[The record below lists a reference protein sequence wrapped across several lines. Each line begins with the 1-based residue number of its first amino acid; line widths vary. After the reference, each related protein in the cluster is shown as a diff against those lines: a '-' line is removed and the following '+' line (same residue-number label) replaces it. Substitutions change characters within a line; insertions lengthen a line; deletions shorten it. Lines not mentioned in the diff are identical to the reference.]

1 MNSFSQMILNL
12 SYMILWDNHVLYA
25 VLMTCNISQCAW
37 KIYEFSVNFFSVMV
51 QRNNWDLW
59 ALRETLK
66 WFDLRGSSK
75 LNWCEIFRVLKVI
88 FFSSLCNIFNF
99 TNSKQINRTIQIRR
113 LKSELKSFVSLWKV
127 LEYKSRIMQK
137 LLFLLIL
144 INFMNN
150 IEHQQKIDFY
160 SCCCKFVCT
169 FSIKTFIMSKF
180 VTCWIHV
187 LSNVEDY
194 SPLGC

>member
-12 SYMILWDNHVLYA
+12 PYMILWDNHVLYA
-25 VLMTCNISQCAW
+25 ILMTCNISQCAW

-99 TNSKQINRTIQIRR
+99 TNTKQINRTIQIRR
-113 LKSELKSFVSLWKV
+113 LKSELKSFVSLWSFIV
-127 LEYKSRIMQK
+127 QK
-137 LLFLLIL
+137 QNNAKTFVPLDFNQLYEQYWTPTKNWLLFMLL
-144 INFMNN
+144 
-150 IEHQQKIDFY
+150 
-160 SCCCKFVCT
+160 
-169 FSIKTFIMSKF
+169 
-180 VTCWIHV
+180 
-187 LSNVEDY
+187 
-194 SPLGC
+194 

>member
-1 MNSFSQMILNL
+1 MVYQWHAISASMLGRYLNL
-12 SYMILWDNHVLYA
+12 VL
-25 VLMTCNISQCAW
+25 I
-37 KIYEFSVNFFSVMV
+37 IFSVMV
-51 QRNNWDLW
+51 QQNNWDLW

-75 LNWCEIFRVLKVI
+75 LNWCEIFQVLKVI

-99 TNSKQINRTIQIRR
+99 TISKQINRTIQIRR
-113 LKSELKSFVSLWKV
+113 LKTELKSFVSLLRV
-127 LEYKSRIMQK
+127 LQYKNKIMQN
-137 LLFLLIL
+137 LLFRLIL

-150 IEHQQKIDFY
+150 IEHQHQIDFY

-169 FSIKTFIMSKF
+169 FSIKTFLISKF